1 MSVATLSLTAKTPE
15 TTTCQLA
22 DEYTNRLCS
31 IHTIEYLGKHTHTQ
45 PSKKSQIYLYTIC
58 TRMNLKII
66 MQQETD
72 YTTKNKDSIDIK
84 FQKRKT
90 NLY

>member
-22 DEYTNRLCS
+22 DEYINRLCS

-45 PSKKSQIYLYTIC
+45 SSKKSQIYLHHMHKDESQNNYAVGN
-58 TRMNLKII
+58 RPH
-66 MQQETD
+66 
-72 YTTKNKDSIDIK
+72 NKK
-84 FQKRKT
+84 
-90 NLY
+90 